1 MVVKFRT
8 RMKVLVASPEA
19 KDKISRERRGSIVR
33 ALEDLKVS
41 LINPLPGRPPK
52 KLRLLTLFPYLTYEK
67 ESQLL
72 LKADLLV
79 ADLTQTDFKT
89 GFLVSQAL
97 TDGKPVLGLFWRKIS
112 SKEVE
117 DWNKNDLFYIDSF
130 DKENILVVLRRFFK
144 FVQQQK
150 RQRGKLIVIDGTDG
164 SGKAT
169 QCQLL
174 LDYLK
179 KAGYRTK
186 YIDFPRY
193 YSSFHGG
200 MVGRYLKGEF
210 GGLDEVNPYLAS
222 LTYALDRLTARD
234 DMDAWLRN
242 GDLVVTNRYTT
253 SNMAFQT
260 VRVKPEEREIF
271 LRWLIEMEYKVHK
284 LPKEEIVIF
293 LHLPAEIGARLAGG
307 KGKRDYLGGQE
318 IDINETDLEY
328 LKEAEKMYL
337 SLGERFSHWV
347 KIECQDKN
355 GKLLPPERVHER
367 IVGILEERKII
378 KEALSKA

>member
-1 MVVKFRT
+1 
-8 RMKVLVASPEA
+8 MKVLVASPEA
-19 KDKISRERRGSIVR
+19 KDKVSRERRGLMVR
-33 ALEDLKVS
+33 ALEDLKVN

-52 KLRLLTLFPYLTYEK
+52 KLRLPTLFPYLTYEK

-97 TDGKPVLGLFWRKIS
+97 TGGKPVLGLFWRKIA

-117 DWNKNDLFYIDSF
+117 DWSKNDLFYIDSF
-130 DKENILVVLRRFFK
+130 DKENILFVLRRFFK
-144 FVQQQK
+144 FVQQQ
-150 RQRGKLIVIDGTDG
+150 RRHRGKLIVIDGTDG

-179 KAGYRTK
+179 KVGYRTK

-222 LTYALDRLTARD
+222 LTYALDRLTAKE
-234 DMDAWLRN
+234 DMDTWLRN
-242 GDLVVTNRYTT
+242 GNLVVTNRYTS

-260 VRVKPEEREIF
+260 VRVKPEERENF
-271 LRWLIEMEYKVHK
+271 
-284 LPKEEIVIF
+284 
-293 LHLPAEIGARLAGG
+293 
-307 KGKRDYLGGQE
+307 
-318 IDINETDLEY
+318 
-328 LKEAEKMYL
+328 
-337 SLGERFSHWV
+337 
-347 KIECQDKN
+347 
-355 GKLLPPERVHER
+355 
-367 IVGILEERKII
+367 
-378 KEALSKA
+378 